1 MPEIHV
7 ALQGVHETVVQL
19 LVVTKDALGHAH
31 KCDPPRL
38 LVEDV
43 KRTQDTVYRR
53 KVPVNPCPKNRPRTR
68 QATVA
73 VHAPLMKASRENASN
88 LATGTDPP
96 NYAGDVVKAVAVVGE
111 EHPRGE
117 ERAIA

>member
-1 MPEIHV
+1 
-7 ALQGVHETVVQL
+7 
-19 LVVTKDALGHAH
+19 
-31 KCDPPRL
+31 
-38 LVEDV
+38 
-43 KRTQDTVYRR
+43 
-53 KVPVNPCPKNRPRTR
+53 
-68 QATVA
+68 
-73 VHAPLMKASRENASN
+73 MKASRENASN